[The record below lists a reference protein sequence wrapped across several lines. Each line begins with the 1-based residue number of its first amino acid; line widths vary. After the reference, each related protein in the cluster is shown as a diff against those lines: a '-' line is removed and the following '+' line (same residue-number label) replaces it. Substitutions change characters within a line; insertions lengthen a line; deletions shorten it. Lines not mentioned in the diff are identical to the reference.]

1 MKITTG
7 PQAGPQRCL
16 ITGMPGVGKSTFA
29 AAAPDALFLQLERGV
44 DHLDVAKSE
53 LLQEWSDVEAALSY
67 LIKEQVPYKWL
78 VIDTATKLQE
88 LIDKQT
94 GKDNAVDDIEKIPY
108 GKGRL
113 YTLTLWQ
120 RVTKALDI
128 LCDKGISCMLLAHV
142 KTKRHDDPETEAY
155 DKFVPAMHD
164 CVQAYLVQWAD
175 NVLFARYQTRTKQV
189 DAGFGRT
196 DTKAIATAPRILR
209 CNDRPTATAKNR
221 LGLPDEIALDWNE
234 FSKFLPKGA

>member
-7 PQAGPQRCL
+7 PQVGPQRCL

-29 AAAPDALFLQLERGV
+29 ASAPDALFLQLERGV

-53 LLQEWSDVEAALSY
+53 LMHEWSDVEAALSY

-113 YTLTLWQ
+113 YTLLS
-120 RVTKALDI
+120 LI
-128 LCDKGISCMLLAHV
+128 HI
-142 KTKRHDDPETEAY
+142 
-155 DKFVPAMHD
+155 
-164 CVQAYLVQWAD
+164 
-175 NVLFARYQTRTKQV
+175 
-189 DAGFGRT
+189 
-196 DTKAIATAPRILR
+196 
-209 CNDRPTATAKNR
+209 
-221 LGLPDEIALDWNE
+221 
-234 FSKFLPKGA
+234 

>member
-7 PQAGPQRCL
+7 PQPSPQRCL

-53 LLQEWSDVEAALSY
+53 LMVDWANVESALTY

-78 VIDTATKLQE
+78 VIDTATKLQD

-94 GKDNAVDDIEKIPY
+94 AAENGVDNIEKIGW

-113 YTLTLWQ
+113 YTLNLWH
-120 RVTKALDI
+120 RVTNALDK
-128 LCDKGISCMLLAHV
+128 LRDKGMGCMLLAHV
-142 KTKRHDDPETEAY
+142 KTTRHNDPETEAF

-164 CVQAYLVQWAD
+164 CVHAHLVQWAD
-175 NVLFARYQTRTKQV
+175 NVLFARYATRTKQV

-196 DTKAIATAPRILR
+196 ETKAIATAPRILR